1 MSNNNALPSNKHSA
15 APKPCWRR
23 HGNTVF
29 CFPDQLPPDDPD
41 YLMQNL
47 VMKDGYTK
55 IIREFYYKVKEIE
68 HGEFIILRQD
78 CCLECR
84 QPVPKSPFMKDDEA
98 YLWVLPSRGKQTL

>member
-47 VMKDGYTK
+47 VMKDRYTK

-98 YLWVLPSRGKQTL
+98 YL